1 MATIKEKAA
10 LGRAKTKKELE
21 EIAELLAIA
30 GEGVGRVTRSDI
42 ANKLK
47 QITGLNR
54 AAEGKSR
61 LDKLVNNARKVVKNR
76 MTKDDAYKMDDNKIV
91 PKKKPPRDIK
101 PKPKPQPDIKPKLK
115 LKPPRDERAKKNPF
129 RLSSDRQ
136 PGIEVANTRTN
147 KTLKNEGRFKE
158 RLSPTDFDPSTA
170 YSKPIG
176 FAKGGEVK
184 EDKSPNSGM
193 ITQRGWGASKKT

>member
-47 QITGLNR
+47 QIGRLNR

-76 MTKDDAYKMDDNKIV
+76 MTKDDSYKMDDNKIV
-91 PKKKPPRDIK
+91 PKPKPPRDIK
-101 PKPKPQPDIKPKLK
+101 PKPKPPRDIKPTLK
-115 LKPPRDERAKKNPF
+115 LKPPRDT
-129 RLSSDRQ
+129 
-136 PGIEVANTRTN
+136 V
-147 KTLKNEGRFKE
+147 TL
-158 RLSPTDFDPSTA
+158 
-170 YSKPIG
+170 
-176 FAKGGEVK
+176 AKGGMVKGYMGGGEVHM
-184 EDKSPNSGM
+184 DDSPNSGM

>member
-1 MATIKEKAA
+1 MTMSE
-10 LGRAKTKKELE
+10 KELE
-21 EIAELLAIA
+21 KIAELLANASEGA
-30 GEGVGRVTRSDI
+30 GRLTRSDI

-91 PKKKPPRDIK
+91 PKPKPPRDIV
-101 PKPKPQPDIKPKLK
+101 PKPKP
-115 LKPPRDERAKKNPF
+115 PRDT
-129 RLSSDRQ
+129 
-136 PGIEVANTRTN
+136 V
-147 KTLKNEGRFKE
+147 TL
-158 RLSPTDFDPSTA
+158 
-170 YSKPIG
+170 
-176 FAKGGEVK
+176 AKGGMVK
-184 EDKSPNSGM
+184 GYMGGGDVHMDDSPNSGM

>member
-47 QITGLNR
+47 QITGLNK

-91 PKKKPPRDIK
+91 PKPKPPRDIK
-101 PKPKPQPDIKPKLK
+101 PTLK
-115 LKPPRDERAKKNPF
+115 LKPPRDT
-129 RLSSDRQ
+129 
-136 PGIEVANTRTN
+136 V
-147 KTLKNEGRFKE
+147 TL
-158 RLSPTDFDPSTA
+158 
-170 YSKPIG
+170 
-176 FAKGGEVK
+176 AKGGMVKGYMGGGEVHM
-184 EDKSPNSGM
+184 DDSPSNGM

>member
-1 MATIKEKAA
+1 MSE
-10 LGRAKTKKELE
+10 KELKK
-21 EIAELLAIA
+21 IAKLLATA
-30 GEGVGRVTRSDI
+30 GEGAGRLTRSDI

-91 PKKKPPRDIK
+91 PKPKPPRDIV
-101 PKPKPQPDIKPKLK
+101 PKPKP
-115 LKPPRDERAKKNPF
+115 PRDT
-129 RLSSDRQ
+129 
-136 PGIEVANTRTN
+136 V
-147 KTLKNEGRFKE
+147 TL
-158 RLSPTDFDPSTA
+158 
-170 YSKPIG
+170 
-176 FAKGGEVK
+176 AKGGMVKGYMGGGEVHM
-184 EDKSPNSGM
+184 DDSPSNGM

>member
-1 MATIKEKAA
+1 MATDNQGNTYSKVIMEAAASIPAIKVMVAAKKAA
-10 LGRAKTKKELE
+10 NLVAAKVED
-21 EIAELLAIA
+21 LL
-30 GEGVGRVTRSDI
+30 
-42 ANKLK
+42 
-47 QITGLNR
+47 
-54 AAEGKSR
+54 
-61 LDKLVNNARKVVKNR
+61 
-76 MTKDDAYKMDDNKIV
+76 DDNKIV
-91 PKKKPPRDIK
+91 PKKKPPPDIK
-101 PKPKPQPDIKPKLK
+101 PKPKPEPDIKPKLK
-115 LKPPRDERAKKNPF
+115 LKPPRDERAKRNPF
-129 RLSSDRQ
+129 RLSSNRQ

>member
-47 QITGLNR
+47 QIGGLNR

-91 PKKKPPRDIK
+91 PKPKPPRDIV
-101 PKPKPQPDIKPKLK
+101 PKPKP
-115 LKPPRDERAKKNPF
+115 PRDT
-129 RLSSDRQ
+129 
-136 PGIEVANTRTN
+136 V
-147 KTLKNEGRFKE
+147 TL
-158 RLSPTDFDPSTA
+158 
-170 YSKPIG
+170 
-176 FAKGGEVK
+176 AKGGMVK
-184 EDKSPNSGM
+184 GYMGGGDVHMDDSPSNGM

>member
-91 PKKKPPRDIK
+91 PKPKPPRDIV
-101 PKPKPQPDIKPKLK
+101 PKPKP
-115 LKPPRDERAKKNPF
+115 PRDT
-129 RLSSDRQ
+129 
-136 PGIEVANTRTN
+136 V
-147 KTLKNEGRFKE
+147 TL
-158 RLSPTDFDPSTA
+158 
-170 YSKPIG
+170 
-176 FAKGGEVK
+176 AKGGMVK
-184 EDKSPNSGM
+184 KYMGGGSVHKNKKNM
-193 ITQRGWGASKKT
+193 ITTKGWGASRKT

>member
-1 MATIKEKAA
+1 MAMSE
-10 LGRAKTKKELE
+10 KELE
-21 EIAELLAIA
+21 KIAELLAIA

-76 MTKDDAYKMDDNKIV
+76 MTKDDAYKMDDDKIV
-91 PKKKPPRDIK
+91 PKKKPPPDIK
-101 PKPKPQPDIKPKLK
+101 LKLKPEPDIKPKLK
-115 LKPPRDERAKKNPF
+115 LKPKLPRTERAKRNPF

-136 PGIEVANTRTN
+136 PGIEVANN
-147 KTLKNEGRFKE
+147 KMPLTSPKNMKGLRPTEFNPIRV
-158 RLSPTDFDPSTA
+158 SPGNFL
-170 YSKPIG
+170 
-176 FAKGGEVK
+176 AKGGEVK